1 MALRGLAASRVSGIL
16 TADEFWG
23 HTDFAEDA
31 GAGLRELQRGSTLGS
46 TGWREEVTY
55 EFRFISL
62 PKLSQVFVDGGL
74 ELSINGDFANGNP
87 AFYNFSAG

>member
-31 GAGLRELQRGSTLGS
+31 GGGLRELQRGSTLGS

-74 ELSINGDFANGNP
+74 ELLINGDFANGNP